1 MRLLVFT
8 DSHGRASV
16 MRDAIEKHPEADIIV
31 HLGDCERDADR
42 IEDLA
47 GERPFYRVC
56 GNCDFMPAN
65 PLNELIK
72 CGDITV
78 LCTHGHLE
86 RVKHGTQM
94 LEEKAKQLGVTVA
107 LYGHTHEPDNRYE
120 DGLYI
125 FNPGAAQDGCYGIV
139 DITDKGILC
148 INAEI

>member
-31 HLGDCERDADR
+31 HLGDCERDTAYL
-42 IEDLA
+42 EDLI
-47 GERPFYRVC
+47 GNRQFYRVC